1 MKHVQSMRNRP
12 NEFFS
17 KPKDHPQ
24 SHFVAQKQMRPEG
37 CHGQHTV
44 MGQTIQWDQDDKN
57 TKVRGHSQPSKGDSK
72 IDTDLLLI
80 KMSTA
85 VI

>member
-1 MKHVQSMRNRP
+1 
-12 NEFFS
+12 
-17 KPKDHPQ
+17 
-24 SHFVAQKQMRPEG
+24 MRPEG
-37 CHGQHTV
+37 CYGQHTV

-57 TKVRGHSQPSKGDSK
+57 TKVRGHSQPSKRDSK

-85 VI
+85 VIWQ